1 MMAII
6 TYIGIKKIK
15 TMRTKTILPILLCLI
30 LVSCKEENKP
40 VTEPTSPLE
49 EVDTTYMK
57 RSFLREI
64 RNYVTEH
71 DSCNVF
77 LIWPEY
83 CFQTKQKDDDKQY
96 ENRDNEVFRID
107 VAFRNS
113 FADGGEF
120 RIVDCYPHRYIK
132 IGEKYVFI
140 HSRDDN
146 LYDQEKLKSVFDKI
160 DYKGGYSEDL
170 TTKVLVA
177 YNKIDSC
184 ESLTLQYRNDSSQN
198 FRPIY
203 RSSIKFTAPV
213 KKQ

>member
-1 MMAII
+1 MKHTLKALI
-6 TYIGIKKIK
+6 
-15 TMRTKTILPILLCLI
+15 PILLCLI
-30 LVSCKEENKP
+30 LASCQEENKP
-40 VTEPTSPLE
+40 VIEPTSPLE

-77 LIWPEY
+77 IIWPEY

-160 DYKGGYSEDL
+160 DYKRGYSEDL

-184 ESLTLQYRNDSSQN
+184 ESLTLQYREDSNQN
-198 FRPIY
+198 FRPLY

-213 KKQ
+213 KK

>member
-1 MMAII
+1 MEII
-6 TYIGIKKIK
+6 TCIGIKKIK
-15 TMRTKTILPILLCLI
+15 TMRTKTILPILLCL
-30 LVSCKEENKP
+30 LLASCKGENKP
-40 VTEPTSPLE
+40 VIEPTSPLE

-77 LIWPEY
+77 IIWPEY
-83 CFQTKQKDDDKQY
+83 SFQTKQNDEDEQY

-213 KKQ
+213 KK

>member
-6 TYIGIKKIK
+6 TCIGIKKIK

-30 LVSCKEENKP
+30 LASCKEENKP
-40 VTEPTSPLE
+40 VIEPTSPLE

-77 LIWPEY
+77 IIWPEY
-83 CFQTKQKDDDKQY
+83 CFLTKHNDEDEQY

-160 DYKGGYSEDL
+160 DYKGGYSDDI
-170 TTKVLVA
+170 TTKVLVV
-177 YNKIDSC
+177 YNEIDSC
-184 ESLTLQYRNDSSQN
+184 EALTLQYRNDSSQN

-203 RSSIKFTAPV
+203 RSSIKFTAPI
-213 KKQ
+213 K

>member
-6 TYIGIKKIK
+6 TCIGIKKIK

-30 LVSCKEENKP
+30 LASCKEENKP

-77 LIWPEY
+77 IIWPEY

-146 LYDQEKLKSVFDKI
+146 LYDQENLKSVFDKI
-160 DYKGGYSEDL
+160 DYKGGYSDDI
-170 TTKVLVA
+170 TTKVLVV
-177 YNKIDSC
+177 YNEIDSC
-184 ESLTLQYRNDSSQN
+184 EALTLQYRNDSSQN

-213 KKQ
+213 K

>member
-1 MMAII
+1 MNL
-6 TYIGIKKIK
+6 
-15 TMRTKTILPILLCLI
+15 RTFLSTFLFLILLLA
-30 LVSCKEENKP
+30 SCNEKEEKKQHALP
-40 VTEPTSPLE
+40 APLE

-71 DSCNVF
+71 NSCNVF
-77 LIWPEY
+77 IIWPEY
-83 CFQTKQKDDDKQY
+83 CFQTKHNDEDEQY

-146 LYDQEKLKSVFDKI
+146 LYDQAKLKSVFDKI

-213 KKQ
+213 KK

>member
-6 TYIGIKKIK
+6 TCIGIKKIK

-30 LVSCKEENKP
+30 LASCKEENKP
-40 VTEPTSPLE
+40 VIEPTSPLE

-71 DSCNVF
+71 DSCSVF
-77 LIWPEY
+77 IIWPEY

-160 DYKGGYSEDL
+160 DYKGGYSDDI
-170 TTKVLVA
+170 TTKVLVV
-177 YNKIDSC
+177 YNEIDSC
-184 ESLTLQYRNDSSQN
+184 EALTLQYRNDSNQN
-198 FRPIY
+198 FRPLY

-213 KKQ
+213 KK

>member
-1 MMAII
+1 MKHTLKAII
-6 TYIGIKKIK
+6 
-15 TMRTKTILPILLCLI
+15 PILLCL
-30 LVSCKEENKP
+30 LLASCKEENKP
-40 VTEPTSPLE
+40 VIEPTSPLE

-83 CFQTKQKDDDKQY
+83 CFQTKQNDEEEQY

-146 LYDQEKLKSVFDKI
+146 LYDQEKLKSIFDKI

-170 TTKVLVA
+170 TTKVLIA

-198 FRPIY
+198 FRPIN
-203 RSSIKFTAPV
+203 RSSKKFTAPV
-213 KKQ
+213 KK

>member
-1 MMAII
+1 MNL
-6 TYIGIKKIK
+6 
-15 TMRTKTILPILLCLI
+15 RTFISTSLFLILLLA
-30 LVSCKEENKP
+30 SCKEKEEKKQHALP
-40 VTEPTSPLE
+40 APME

-83 CFQTKQKDDDKQY
+83 SFQADPNANEYDY
-96 ENRDNEVFRID
+96 EFSSDIDNEIFHINE
-107 VAFRNS
+107 AYKYS
-113 FADGGEF
+113 FSGGEF
-120 RIVDCYPHRYIK
+120 TIVGCYPHRYIK

-146 LYDQEKLKSVFDKI
+146 LYDQEKLKSIFDKI
-160 DYKGGYSEDL
+160 NYKGGYSEDL

-184 ESLTLQYRNDSSQN
+184 ESLTLQYRNEYFCS
-198 FRPIY
+198 
-203 RSSIKFTAPV
+203 
-213 KKQ
+213 

>member
-1 MMAII
+1 MKHTLNALI
-6 TYIGIKKIK
+6 
-15 TMRTKTILPILLCLI
+15 PILLCL
-30 LVSCKEENKP
+30 LVSCKEESKP
-40 VTEPTSPLE
+40 VIEPTSPLE

-83 CFQTKQKDDDKQY
+83 CFQTKQNDEDEQY

-146 LYDQEKLKSVFDKI
+146 LYDQEKLKSIFDKI

-177 YNKIDSC
+177 YNIIDSC

-198 FRPIY
+198 FRPLY
-203 RSSIKFTAPV
+203 RSSIKFIAPI
-213 KKQ
+213 K

>member
-1 MMAII
+1 MEII
-6 TYIGIKKIK
+6 TCIGIKKIK

-30 LVSCKEENKP
+30 LASCKEENKP
-40 VTEPTSPLE
+40 VIEPTSPLE

-77 LIWPEY
+77 IIWPEY
-83 CFQTKQKDDDKQY
+83 CFQTMQNDEDEQY

-146 LYDQEKLKSVFDKI
+146 LYDQEKLKSIFDKI

-213 KKQ
+213 KK

>member
-1 MMAII
+1 MAII
-6 TYIGIKKIK
+6 TCIGIKKIK

-30 LVSCKEENKP
+30 LASCKEENKP
-40 VTEPTSPLE
+40 VIEPTSPLE

-77 LIWPEY
+77 IIWPEY

-146 LYDQEKLKSVFDKI
+146 LYDQEKLKSIFDKI

-213 KKQ
+213 KK

>member
-1 MMAII
+1 MKHTLKALI
-6 TYIGIKKIK
+6 
-15 TMRTKTILPILLCLI
+15 PILLCLI
-30 LVSCKEENKP
+30 LASCKEENKP
-40 VTEPTSPLE
+40 VIEPTSPLE

-77 LIWPEY
+77 IIWPEY

-146 LYDQEKLKSVFDKI
+146 LYDQENLKSVFDKI

-198 FRPIY
+198 FRPLY

>member
-1 MMAII
+1 MKHTLKALI
-6 TYIGIKKIK
+6 
-15 TMRTKTILPILLCLI
+15 PILLCL
-30 LVSCKEENKP
+30 LLASCKEENKP

-77 LIWPEY
+77 IIWPEY
-83 CFQTKQKDDDKQY
+83 CFQTMQNDEEEQH

-146 LYDQEKLKSVFDKI
+146 LYDQEKLKSIFDKI
-160 DYKGGYSEDL
+160 NYKGGYSEDL

-198 FRPIY
+198 FRPLY
-203 RSSIKFTAPV
+203 RSSIKFIAPI
-213 KKQ
+213 K

>member
-1 MMAII
+1 MKHSLKALIS
-6 TYIGIKKIK
+6 
-15 TMRTKTILPILLCLI
+15 ILLCL
-30 LVSCKEENKP
+30 LASCKEENKP
-40 VTEPTSPLE
+40 AIEPTNPLE

-57 RSFLREI
+57 HSFLREI
-64 RNYVTEH
+64 RNYVAEH

-83 CFQTKQKDDDKQY
+83 CFQTKQNDEDEQY
-96 ENRDNEVFRID
+96 AYRDNEAFRID

-120 RIVDCYPHRYIK
+120 RIVDCYPHKYIK

-146 LYDQEKLKSVFDKI
+146 LYDQKKLKSVFDKI
-160 DYKGGYSEDL
+160 DYKGGYSEDI
-170 TTKVLVA
+170 TTKVLVV

-184 ESLTLQYRNDSSQN
+184 ETLTFQSREDNKQN
-198 FRPIY
+198 FNSIF

-213 KKQ
+213 KK

>member
-1 MMAII
+1 METI
-6 TYIGIKKIK
+6 TCIGIKKIK

-30 LVSCKEENKP
+30 LASCKEENKP
-40 VTEPTSPLE
+40 VIEPTSPLE

-77 LIWPEY
+77 IIWPEY

-146 LYDQEKLKSVFDKI
+146 LYDQEKLKSVFNKI

-198 FRPIY
+198 FRPLY

-213 KKQ
+213 K

>member
-1 MMAII
+1 METI
-6 TYIGIKKIK
+6 TCIGIKKIK

-30 LVSCKEENKP
+30 LASCKEENKP
-40 VTEPTSPLE
+40 VIEPTSPLE

-77 LIWPEY
+77 IIWPEY

-120 RIVDCYPHRYIK
+120 RIVDCYPHKYIK

-184 ESLTLQYRNDSSQN
+184 ESLTLQYRNDSNQN
-198 FRPIY
+198 FTHLF

-213 KKQ
+213 KK

>member
-1 MMAII
+1 METI
-6 TYIGIKKIK
+6 TCIGIKKIK

-30 LVSCKEENKP
+30 LASCKEENKP
-40 VTEPTSPLE
+40 VIEPTSPLE

-77 LIWPEY
+77 IIWPEY

-160 DYKGGYSEDL
+160 DYKGGYSDDI

>member
-1 MMAII
+1 METI
-6 TYIGIKKIK
+6 TCIGIKKIK

-30 LVSCKEENKP
+30 LASCKEENKP
-40 VTEPTSPLE
+40 VIEPTSPLE

-77 LIWPEY
+77 IIWPEY

>member
-6 TYIGIKKIK
+6 TCIGIKKIK

-30 LVSCKEENKP
+30 LASCKEENKP
-40 VTEPTSPLE
+40 VIEPTSPLE

-77 LIWPEY
+77 IIWPEY

-146 LYDQEKLKSVFDKI
+146 LYDQEKLKSVFNKI
-160 DYKGGYSEDL
+160 DYKRGYSEDL

>member
-1 MMAII
+1 MEII
-6 TYIGIKKIK
+6 TCIGIGKIK
-15 TMRTKTILPILLCLI
+15 TMRTKIILPILLCLI
-30 LVSCKEENKP
+30 LASCKEENKP
-40 VTEPTSPLE
+40 VIEPTSPLE

-77 LIWPEY
+77 IIWPEY

-203 RSSIKFTAPV
+203 RSSIKFIAPI
-213 KKQ
+213 K

>member
-6 TYIGIKKIK
+6 TCIGIRKIK

-30 LVSCKEENKP
+30 LASCKEENKP
-40 VTEPTSPLE
+40 VIEPTSPLE

-77 LIWPEY
+77 IIWPEY
-83 CFQTKQKDDDKQY
+83 CFQTKQNDEDEQY

-146 LYDQEKLKSVFDKI
+146 LYDQENLKSVFDKI
-160 DYKGGYSEDL
+160 DYKGGYSDDI

>member
-1 MMAII
+1 MKHTLKALI
-6 TYIGIKKIK
+6 
-15 TMRTKTILPILLCLI
+15 PILLCLI
-30 LVSCKEENKP
+30 LASCKEENKP
-40 VTEPTSPLE
+40 VIEPTSPLE

-77 LIWPEY
+77 IIWPEY

-146 LYDQEKLKSVFDKI
+146 LYDQENLKSVFDKI